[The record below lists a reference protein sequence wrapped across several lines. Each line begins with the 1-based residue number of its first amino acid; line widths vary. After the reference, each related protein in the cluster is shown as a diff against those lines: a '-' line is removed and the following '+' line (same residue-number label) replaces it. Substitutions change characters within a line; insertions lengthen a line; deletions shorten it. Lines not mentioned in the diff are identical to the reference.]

1 MKKTLLI
8 ATGTVGGLGAV
19 LSVTPPQ
26 FGQTNVIALGN
37 QGVDTQAAPVQESAQ
52 PTPQSTATKKASTPK
67 AAKTA
72 APTPVPKQSTAAATS
87 GSINGK
93 FTGTSVDIKYGF
105 LQVQITVTNGK
116 ITDAQAVKTPDARND
131 RWTLKAVPVLR
142 AQTIAVNGNTLDNV
156 SGASYTS
163 YGWYTSLTSAMVKAG
178 LL

>member
-8 ATGTVGGLGAV
+8 ATGTIGGLGAV

-26 FGQTNVIALGN
+26 LGQTNVIALGN

-52 PTPQSTATKKASTPK
+52 PTPQSTATKKAGAPK
-67 AAKTA
+67 VTKPATA
-72 APTPVPKQSTAAATS
+72 TAVPKQSAAATSS

-93 FTGTSVDIKYGF
+93 FTGDSVDIRYGF

-131 RWTLKAVPVLR
+131 RYTNKAVPVLR
-142 AQTIAVNGNTLDNV
+142 AQTVAVNGNNLDNV

>member
-8 ATGTVGGLGAV
+8 ATGTIGGLSAV

-26 FGQTNVIALGN
+26 FGQTNVIGLGN
-37 QGVDTQAAPVQESAQ
+37 QGVDTQSAPAQ
-52 PTPQSTATKKASTPK
+52 DTAQATPPSTAMKKASTPK
-67 AAKTA
+67 ATTPA
-72 APTPVPKQSTAAATS
+72 AATPVPTKSAATS
-87 GSINGK
+87 SKSSISGK
-93 FTGTSVDIKYGF
+93 FTGESVDINYGF
-105 LQVQITVTNGK
+105 LQVQITVSNGK

-142 AQTIAVNGNTLDNV
+142 AQTIAVNGNKLDNV

>member
-8 ATGTVGGLGAV
+8 ATGTIGGLGAV

-72 APTPVPKQSTAAATS
+72 APTPVPKQSTAAASS

>member
-8 ATGTVGGLGAV
+8 ATGTIGGLGAV

-37 QGVDTQAAPVQESAQ
+37 QGVDTQSAPVQDTAQ
-52 PTPQSTATKKASTPK
+52 ATPPSTATKKASTPK
-67 AAKTA
+67 ATTPA
-72 APTPVPKQSTAAATS
+72 AATPVPKQSTAATS
-87 GSINGK
+87 GGSINGK
-93 FTGTSVDIKYGF
+93 FTGDSVDIKYGF

-116 ITDAQAVKTPDARND
+116 ITDAQAIKTPDARND
-131 RWTLKAVPVLR
+131 RYTNKAVPVLR
-142 AQTIAVNGNTLDNV
+142 AQTIAVNGNNLDNV

-163 YGWYTSLTSAMVKAG
+163 FGWYTSLTSAMVKAG

>member
-19 LSVTPPQ
+19 LSITPPQ

-37 QGVDTQAAPVQESAQ
+37 QGVDTQVAPVQESAQ
-52 PTPQSTATKKASTPK
+52 PTPQSTATKNASTPK

-72 APTPVPKQSTAAATS
+72 AATPVPKQSAAAPSS

-116 ITDAQAVKTPDARND
+116 ITDAQAIKTPDARND

>member
-52 PTPQSTATKKASTPK
+52 PTPQSTATKNASTPK
-67 AAKTA
+67 ATKTA
-72 APTPVPKQSTAAATS
+72 AATPVPKQSTAAATS

>member
-8 ATGTVGGLGAV
+8 ATGTIGGLGAV

-26 FGQTNVIALGN
+26 LGQTNVIALGN

-52 PTPQSTATKKASTPK
+52 PTPQSTATKNASTPK

-72 APTPVPKQSTAAATS
+72 AATPVPKQSTAASTS